1 MLYRVIKEA
10 SLLRRHVRRDMKEV
24 REWVMQVIGKYS
36 VKVEET
42 SNNKCPKF
50 GLKEANV
57 SEVRDE
63 GKLWEMY

>member
-1 MLYRVIKEA
+1 
-10 SLLRRHVRRDMKEV
+10 
-24 REWVMQVIGKYS
+24 MQVIGKYS

-63 GKLWEMY
+63 GKL